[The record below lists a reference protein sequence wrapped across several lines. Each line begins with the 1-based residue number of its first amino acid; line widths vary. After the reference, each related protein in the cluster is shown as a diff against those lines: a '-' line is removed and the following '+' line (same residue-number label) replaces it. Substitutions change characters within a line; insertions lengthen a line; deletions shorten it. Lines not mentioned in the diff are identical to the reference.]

1 MNLEDLLKELQAL
14 VDKYGDDTD
23 PSDEDAARMAE
34 LTNEINQCRAQLDQT
49 AQTRAAAMAAARA
62 AIDNGTAQRIDSVPL
77 ARSAN
82 NFGTGAVYD
91 TTDYAAAEQRA
102 WVKGVAERAGV
113 QLVEGYALTDAERA
127 AQNHAMQQR
136 AEFNHTTANTGS
148 VIPVELQNEI
158 ISLIDNTAV
167 LWGDM
172 PKQNFPHQFEIIRHK
187 SIVAGDAAQTAE
199 GAAPTDGEQNE
210 YDTLKFEGVE
220 IKKTLKMSRR
230 MAVQSVDSFQ
240 SYLVKEIA
248 ARLSVACNT
257 HAHARLVNKDY
268 GMEETNKIKT
278 STVNALKKAD
288 LAGLLSKL
296 YTYNNPAPKGAI
308 IYANN
313 NVIWN
318 YIAYFWGETSVYW
331 GNSRFIREP
340 LDLTV
345 VFWLGISLV
354 TMFYEYKMDFVPAFF
369 SKEPEEE
376 KHKKNLQERIE
387 EVCVEYKLTPREKEF
402 IELIYSGKSNKEI
415 AEILFLSEST
425 VKTHIYNIFRKM
437 DVKSRVGVI
446 YIVNEEDEN
455 ELPRR

>member
-1 MNLEDLLKELQAL
+1 MDELLKELQAL

-34 LTNEINQCRAQLDQT
+34 LTNEINKRRAQLDQT
-49 AQTRAAAMAAARA
+49 AQTRAAEVAAARA

-91 TTDYAAAEQRA
+91 TTDYAAAEKRA

-158 ISLIDNTAV
+158 VSLIDNTAV

-187 SIVAGDAAQTAE
+187 SIDAGDAAQTAE
-199 GAAPTDGEQNE
+199 GAAPTDGEQNT

-296 YTYNNPAPKGAI
+296 YTYNNPAPNGAI

-318 YIAYFWGETSVYW
+318 FIAMLEDGNGRSYFVDEKNADPSVEGHIFGKLVKRDDSIADGVIIAGYPDLFEGNVFDGPDVMPYIAPDGSQNRCFDGY
-331 GNSRFIREP
+331 
-340 LDLTV
+340 
-345 VFWLGISLV
+345 
-354 TMFYEYKMDFVPAFF
+354 
-369 SKEPEEE
+369 
-376 KHKKNLQERIE
+376 
-387 EVCVEYKLTPREKEF
+387 
-402 IELIYSGKSNKEI
+402 ELIDCGLAVPKSFAQLTI
-415 AEILFLSEST
+415 
-425 VKTHIYNIFRKM
+425 KTA
-437 DVKSRVGVI
+437 
-446 YIVNEEDEN
+446 
-455 ELPRR
+455 

>member
-34 LTNEINQCRAQLDQT
+34 LTNEINQIRAQLDQT
-49 AQTRAAAMAAARA
+49 AQTRAAAVAAARA

-136 AEFNHTTANTGS
+136 AEFNHTTGNTGS

-172 PKQNFPHQFEIIRHK
+172 PKYNFPHQFEIIRHTG
-187 SIVAGDAAQTAE
+187 IAAGDAAQTAE
-199 GAAPTDGEQNE
+199 GVAPTNDEQNTF
-210 YDTLKFEGVE
+210 DTLKFEGVE
-220 IKKTLKMSRR
+220 IKKNLKMSRR
-230 MAVQSVDSFQ
+230 MAVQSVESFK
-240 SYLVKEIA
+240 SYLVSEIA
-248 ARLSVACNT
+248 ARLSVGCNA
-257 HAHARLVNKDY
+257 HAHARLANESY
-268 GMEETNKIKT
+268 GMEKTNKIET
-278 STVNALKKAD
+278 ATVGAFAKAD

-296 YTYNNPAPKGAI
+296 YTYGLATPNGAI

-318 YIAYFWGETSVYW
+318 YIAMLEDSNGRSYFVDEKNDDPSVEGRIFGKLFKRDDSIADGKIIAGYPDLFK
-331 GNSRFIREP
+331 GN
-340 LDLTV
+340 
-345 VFWLGISLV
+345 VFDGPDVMPYIASDG
-354 TMFYEYKMDFVPAFF
+354 TQNRCFDGY
-369 SKEPEEE
+369 
-376 KHKKNLQERIE
+376 
-387 EVCVEYKLTPREKEF
+387 
-402 IELIYSGKSNKEI
+402 ELIDCGLAVPKSFAQLTIK
-415 AEILFLSEST
+415 AS
-425 VKTHIYNIFRKM
+425 
-437 DVKSRVGVI
+437 
-446 YIVNEEDEN
+446 
-455 ELPRR
+455 

>member
-1 MNLEDLLKELQAL
+1 MNLEDLLKELQVL

-34 LTNEINQCRAQLDQT
+34 LTNEINQIRAQLDQT
-49 AQTRAAAMAAARA
+49 AQTRAAAVAAARA

-136 AEFNHTTANTGS
+136 AEFNHTTANTDS

-158 ISLIDNTAV
+158 VSLIDNTAV

-187 SIVAGDAAQTAE
+187 SIVAGDAAKTAE

-210 YDTLKFEGVE
+210 YGTLKFEGVE

-240 SYLVKEIA
+240 SYLVKEVA

-318 YIAYFWGETSVYW
+318 FIAMLEDSNGRSYFIDEKNADPSVEGHIFGKLVKRDDSIADGVIIAGYPDLFEGNIFDGPDVMPYIAPDGSQNRCFDGY
-331 GNSRFIREP
+331 
-340 LDLTV
+340 
-345 VFWLGISLV
+345 
-354 TMFYEYKMDFVPAFF
+354 
-369 SKEPEEE
+369 
-376 KHKKNLQERIE
+376 
-387 EVCVEYKLTPREKEF
+387 
-402 IELIYSGKSNKEI
+402 ELIDCGLVVPKSFAQLTI
-415 AEILFLSEST
+415 
-425 VKTHIYNIFRKM
+425 KTA
-437 DVKSRVGVI
+437 
-446 YIVNEEDEN
+446 
-455 ELPRR
+455 

>member
-34 LTNEINQCRAQLDQT
+34 LTNEINQIRAQLDQT
-49 AQTRAAAMAAARA
+49 AQTRAAAVAAARA

-136 AEFNHTTANTGS
+136 AEFNHTTGNTGS

-172 PKQNFPHQFEIIRHK
+172 PKYNFPHQFEIIRHTG
-187 SIVAGDAAQTAE
+187 IAAGDAAQTAE
-199 GAAPTDGEQNE
+199 GVAPTNDEQNTF
-210 YDTLKFEGVE
+210 DTLKFEGVE
-220 IKKTLKMSRR
+220 IKKNLKMSRR
-230 MAVQSVDSFQ
+230 MAVQSVESFK
-240 SYLVKEIA
+240 SYLVSEIA
-248 ARLSVACNT
+248 ARLSVGCNA
-257 HAHARLVNKDY
+257 HAHARLANESY
-268 GMEETNKIKT
+268 GMEKTNKIET
-278 STVNALKKAD
+278 ATVGAFAKAD

-296 YTYNNPAPKGAI
+296 YTYGLATPNGAI

-318 YIAYFWGETSVYW
+318 YIAMLEDSNGRSYFVDEKNDDPSVEGRIFGKLVKRDDSIADGKIIAGYPDLFK
-331 GNSRFIREP
+331 GN
-340 LDLTV
+340 
-345 VFWLGISLV
+345 VFDGPDVMPYIASDG
-354 TMFYEYKMDFVPAFF
+354 TQNRCFDGY
-369 SKEPEEE
+369 
-376 KHKKNLQERIE
+376 
-387 EVCVEYKLTPREKEF
+387 
-402 IELIYSGKSNKEI
+402 ELIDCGLAVPKSF
-415 AEILFLSEST
+415 AQLT
-425 VKTHIYNIFRKM
+425 VKTA
-437 DVKSRVGVI
+437 
-446 YIVNEEDEN
+446 
-455 ELPRR
+455 

>member
-34 LTNEINQCRAQLDQT
+34 LTNEINQIRAQLDQT
-49 AQTRAAAMAAARA
+49 AQTRAAAVAAARA

-91 TTDYAAAEQRA
+91 TTDYAAAEKRA

-158 ISLIDNTAV
+158 VSLIDNTAV

-187 SIVAGDAAQTAE
+187 SIDAGDAAQTAE
-199 GAAPTDGEQNE
+199 GAAPTDGEQNT

-248 ARLSVACNT
+248 ARLSVACNA

-318 YIAYFWGETSVYW
+318 FIAMLEDGNGRSYFVDEKNADPSVEGHIFGKLVKRDDSIADGVIIAGYPDLFEGNVFDGPDVMPYIAPDGSQNRCFDGY
-331 GNSRFIREP
+331 
-340 LDLTV
+340 
-345 VFWLGISLV
+345 
-354 TMFYEYKMDFVPAFF
+354 
-369 SKEPEEE
+369 
-376 KHKKNLQERIE
+376 
-387 EVCVEYKLTPREKEF
+387 
-402 IELIYSGKSNKEI
+402 ELIDCGLAVPKSFAQLTI
-415 AEILFLSEST
+415 
-425 VKTHIYNIFRKM
+425 KTA
-437 DVKSRVGVI
+437 
-446 YIVNEEDEN
+446 
-455 ELPRR
+455 

>member
-1 MNLEDLLKELQAL
+1 MDELLKELQAL

-34 LTNEINQCRAQLDQT
+34 LTNEINQRRAQLDQT
-49 AQTRAAAMAAARA
+49 AQTRSAAMAAARA

-187 SIVAGDAAQTAE
+187 SIDAGDAAQTAE
-199 GAAPTDGEQNE
+199 GAAPTDGEQNT

-220 IKKTLKMSRR
+220 IEKTLKMSRS

-240 SYLVKEIA
+240 PYLVKEIA

-318 YIAYFWGETSVYW
+318 FIAMLEDSNGRSYFVDEKNADPSVEGHIFGKLVKRDDSIADGVIIAGYPDLFEGNVFDGPDVMPYIAPDGSQNRCFDGY
-331 GNSRFIREP
+331 
-340 LDLTV
+340 
-345 VFWLGISLV
+345 
-354 TMFYEYKMDFVPAFF
+354 
-369 SKEPEEE
+369 
-376 KHKKNLQERIE
+376 
-387 EVCVEYKLTPREKEF
+387 
-402 IELIYSGKSNKEI
+402 ELIDCGLAVPKSFAQLTI
-415 AEILFLSEST
+415 
-425 VKTHIYNIFRKM
+425 KTA
-437 DVKSRVGVI
+437 
-446 YIVNEEDEN
+446 
-455 ELPRR
+455 

>member
-1 MNLEDLLKELQAL
+1 MDELLKELQAL

-34 LTNEINQCRAQLDQT
+34 LTNEINQRRAQLDQT
-49 AQTRAAAMAAARA
+49 AQTRAAAVAAARA

-187 SIVAGDAAQTAE
+187 SIDAGDAAQTAE
-199 GAAPTDGEQNE
+199 GAAPTDDEKNAF
-210 YDTLKFEGVE
+210 DTLKFEGVE
-220 IKKTLKMSRR
+220 IKKSLKMSRR

-240 SYLVKEIA
+240 SYLVSEIA
-248 ARLSVACNT
+248 ARLSVGCNG
-257 HAHARLVNKDY
+257 HAHARLASESY
-268 GMEETNKIKT
+268 GMEKTNKIETAK
-278 STVNALKKAD
+278 AGAFAKAD

-296 YTYNNPAPKGAI
+296 YTYGLSTPNGAI

-318 YIAYFWGETSVYW
+318 YIAMLEDDNGRSYFVDEKNADPSVEGHIFGKLVKRDDSIADGTIIAGYPDLFK
-331 GNSRFIREP
+331 GN
-340 LDLTV
+340 
-345 VFWLGISLV
+345 VFDGPDVMPYIASDG
-354 TMFYEYKMDFVPAFF
+354 TQNRCFDGY
-369 SKEPEEE
+369 
-376 KHKKNLQERIE
+376 
-387 EVCVEYKLTPREKEF
+387 
-402 IELIYSGKSNKEI
+402 ELIDCGLAVPKSFAQLTIK
-415 AEILFLSEST
+415 AA
-425 VKTHIYNIFRKM
+425 
-437 DVKSRVGVI
+437 
-446 YIVNEEDEN
+446 
-455 ELPRR
+455 

>member
-1 MNLEDLLKELQAL
+1 MDELLKELQAL

-34 LTNEINQCRAQLDQT
+34 LTNEINQRRAQLDQT
-49 AQTRAAAMAAARA
+49 AQTRAAAVAAARA

-187 SIVAGDAAQTAE
+187 SIDAGDAAQTAE
-199 GAAPTDGEQNE
+199 GAAPTDGEQNT

-288 LAGLLSKL
+288 LAGLLSRL

-318 YIAYFWGETSVYW
+318 FIAMLEDSNGRSYFVDEKNADPSVEGHIFGKLVKRDDSIADGVIIAGYPDLFEGNVFDGPDVMPYIAPDGSQNRCFDGY
-331 GNSRFIREP
+331 
-340 LDLTV
+340 
-345 VFWLGISLV
+345 
-354 TMFYEYKMDFVPAFF
+354 
-369 SKEPEEE
+369 
-376 KHKKNLQERIE
+376 
-387 EVCVEYKLTPREKEF
+387 
-402 IELIYSGKSNKEI
+402 ELIDCGLAVPKSFAQLTI
-415 AEILFLSEST
+415 
-425 VKTHIYNIFRKM
+425 KTA
-437 DVKSRVGVI
+437 
-446 YIVNEEDEN
+446 
-455 ELPRR
+455 

>member
-34 LTNEINQCRAQLDQT
+34 LTNEINQIRAQLDQT
-49 AQTRAAAMAAARA
+49 AQTRAAAVTAARA

-158 ISLIDNTAV
+158 VSLIDNTAV

-187 SIVAGDAAQTAE
+187 SIEAGDAAQTAE
-199 GAAPTDGEQNE
+199 GAAPTDGEQNVF
-210 YDTLKFEGVE
+210 DTLKFEGVE

-248 ARLSVACNT
+248 ARLSVACNA
-257 HAHARLVNKDY
+257 HAHVRLVNKDY

-278 STVNALKKAD
+278 STANALKKAD

-318 YIAYFWGETSVYW
+318 YIAMLEDSNGRSYFVDEKNADPSVEGHIFGKLVKRDDSIADGVIIAGYPDLFE
-331 GNSRFIREP
+331 GN
-340 LDLTV
+340 
-345 VFWLGISLV
+345 VFDGPDVMPYIAPDGSQNRC
-354 TMFYEYKMDFVPAFF
+354 FDGY
-369 SKEPEEE
+369 
-376 KHKKNLQERIE
+376 
-387 EVCVEYKLTPREKEF
+387 
-402 IELIYSGKSNKEI
+402 ELIDCGLAVPKAFAQLTI
-415 AEILFLSEST
+415 
-425 VKTHIYNIFRKM
+425 KTA
-437 DVKSRVGVI
+437 
-446 YIVNEEDEN
+446 
-455 ELPRR
+455 

>member
-34 LTNEINQCRAQLDQT
+34 LTNEINQRRAQLDQT
-49 AQTRAAAMAAARA
+49 AQTRSAAVAAARA

-158 ISLIDNTAV
+158 VSLIDNTAV

-187 SIVAGDAAQTAE
+187 SIDAGDAAQTAE
-199 GAAPTDGEQNE
+199 GAAPADGEQNT

-278 STVNALKKAD
+278 SAVNALKKAD

-318 YIAYFWGETSVYW
+318 YIAMLEDGNGRSYFVDEKNADPSVEGHIFGKLVKRDDSIADGVIIAGYPDLFE
-331 GNSRFIREP
+331 GN
-340 LDLTV
+340 
-345 VFWLGISLV
+345 VFDGPDVMPYIAPDGSQNRC
-354 TMFYEYKMDFVPAFF
+354 FDGY
-369 SKEPEEE
+369 
-376 KHKKNLQERIE
+376 
-387 EVCVEYKLTPREKEF
+387 
-402 IELIYSGKSNKEI
+402 ELIDCGLAVPKSFAQLTI
-415 AEILFLSEST
+415 
-425 VKTHIYNIFRKM
+425 KTA
-437 DVKSRVGVI
+437 
-446 YIVNEEDEN
+446 
-455 ELPRR
+455 

>member
-1 MNLEDLLKELQAL
+1 MDELLKELQAL

-34 LTNEINQCRAQLDQT
+34 LTNEINQRRAQLDQT
-49 AQTRAAAMAAARA
+49 AQTRAAAVAAATA

-113 QLVEGYALTDAERA
+113 QLVEGYALTDAKRA

-187 SIVAGDAAQTAE
+187 SIDAGDAAKTAE
-199 GAAPTDGEQNE
+199 GAAPADGEQNT

-318 YIAYFWGETSVYW
+318 FIAMLEDSNGRSYFVDEKNADPSVEGHIFGKLVKRDDSIADGVIIAGYPDLFEGNVFDGPDVMPYIAPDGSQNRCFDGY
-331 GNSRFIREP
+331 
-340 LDLTV
+340 
-345 VFWLGISLV
+345 
-354 TMFYEYKMDFVPAFF
+354 
-369 SKEPEEE
+369 
-376 KHKKNLQERIE
+376 
-387 EVCVEYKLTPREKEF
+387 
-402 IELIYSGKSNKEI
+402 ELIDCGLAVPKSFAQLTI
-415 AEILFLSEST
+415 
-425 VKTHIYNIFRKM
+425 KTA
-437 DVKSRVGVI
+437 
-446 YIVNEEDEN
+446 
-455 ELPRR
+455 

>member
-1 MNLEDLLKELQAL
+1 MDELLKELQAL

-34 LTNEINQCRAQLDQT
+34 LTNEINQRRAQLDQT
-49 AQTRAAAMAAARA
+49 AQTRAAAVAAARA

-136 AEFNHTTANTGS
+136 AEFNHTTANTDS

-187 SIVAGDAAQTAE
+187 SIDAGDAAQTAE
-199 GAAPTDGEQNE
+199 GAAPTDGEQNT

-318 YIAYFWGETSVYW
+318 FIAMLEDSNGRSYFVDEKNADPSVEGHIFGKLVKRDDSIADGVIIAGYPDLFEGNVFDGPDVMPYIAPDGSQNRCFDGY
-331 GNSRFIREP
+331 
-340 LDLTV
+340 
-345 VFWLGISLV
+345 
-354 TMFYEYKMDFVPAFF
+354 
-369 SKEPEEE
+369 
-376 KHKKNLQERIE
+376 
-387 EVCVEYKLTPREKEF
+387 
-402 IELIYSGKSNKEI
+402 ELIDCGLAVPKSFAQLTI
-415 AEILFLSEST
+415 
-425 VKTHIYNIFRKM
+425 KTA
-437 DVKSRVGVI
+437 
-446 YIVNEEDEN
+446 
-455 ELPRR
+455 

>member
-1 MNLEDLLKELQAL
+1 MDELLKELQAL

-34 LTNEINQCRAQLDQT
+34 LTNEINQRRAQLDQT
-49 AQTRAAAMAAARA
+49 AQTRAAAVAAARA

-136 AEFNHTTANTGS
+136 AEFNHTTANTDS

-187 SIVAGDAAQTAE
+187 SIDAGDAAQTDE
-199 GAAPTDGEQNE
+199 GAAPTDGEQNT

-296 YTYNNPAPKGAI
+296 YTCNNPAPKGAI

-318 YIAYFWGETSVYW
+318 FIAMLEDSNGRSYFVDEKNADPSVEGHIFGKLVKRDDSIADGVIIAGYPDLFEGNVFDGPDVMPYIAPDGSQNRCFDGY
-331 GNSRFIREP
+331 
-340 LDLTV
+340 
-345 VFWLGISLV
+345 
-354 TMFYEYKMDFVPAFF
+354 
-369 SKEPEEE
+369 
-376 KHKKNLQERIE
+376 
-387 EVCVEYKLTPREKEF
+387 
-402 IELIYSGKSNKEI
+402 ELIDCGLAVPKSFARLTI
-415 AEILFLSEST
+415 
-425 VKTHIYNIFRKM
+425 KTA
-437 DVKSRVGVI
+437 
-446 YIVNEEDEN
+446 
-455 ELPRR
+455 

>member
-34 LTNEINQCRAQLDQT
+34 LTNEINQRRAQLDQT

-127 AQNHAMQQR
+127 AQNHAMEQR

-187 SIVAGDAAQTAE
+187 SIDAGDVALTAE
-199 GAAPTDGEQNE
+199 GAAPTDGEQNTF
-210 YDTLKFEGVE
+210 DTLKFEGVE
-220 IKKTLKMSRR
+220 IKKTLKISRR

-240 SYLVKEIA
+240 SYLVSEIA
-248 ARLSVACNT
+248 ARLSVGCNS
-257 HAHARLVNKDY
+257 HAHARLANKNY

-318 YIAYFWGETSVYW
+318 FIAMLEDSNGRSYFIDEKNADPSVEGHIFGKLVKRDDSIADGVIIAGYPDLFKGNVFDGPDVMPYIAPDGSQNRCFDGY
-331 GNSRFIREP
+331 
-340 LDLTV
+340 
-345 VFWLGISLV
+345 
-354 TMFYEYKMDFVPAFF
+354 
-369 SKEPEEE
+369 
-376 KHKKNLQERIE
+376 
-387 EVCVEYKLTPREKEF
+387 
-402 IELIYSGKSNKEI
+402 ELIDCGLAVPKSFAQLTI
-415 AEILFLSEST
+415 
-425 VKTHIYNIFRKM
+425 KTA
-437 DVKSRVGVI
+437 
-446 YIVNEEDEN
+446 
-455 ELPRR
+455 

>member
-34 LTNEINQCRAQLDQT
+34 LTNEINQRRAQLDQT
-49 AQTRAAAMAAARA
+49 AQTRAAAVAAARA

-82 NFGTGAVYD
+82 NFGTGTVYD
-91 TTDYAAAEQRA
+91 TTDYAAAEKRA

-136 AEFNHTTANTGS
+136 AEFNHTTANTDS

-158 ISLIDNTAV
+158 VSLIDNTAV

-187 SIVAGDAAQTAE
+187 SIDAGDAAQTDE
-199 GAAPTDGEQNE
+199 GAAPTDGEQNT

-220 IKKTLKMSRR
+220 IKKTLKISRR

-240 SYLVKEIA
+240 SYLVKEIS
-248 ARLSVACNT
+248 ARLSVACNS
-257 HAHARLVNKDY
+257 HAHTRLVNKDY
-268 GMEETNKIKT
+268 GMDETNKIKT

-318 YIAYFWGETSVYW
+318 FIAMLEDSNGRSYFIDEKNADPSVEGHIFGKLVKRDDSIADGVIIAGYPDLFEGNVFDGPDVMPYIAPDGSQNRCFDGY
-331 GNSRFIREP
+331 
-340 LDLTV
+340 
-345 VFWLGISLV
+345 
-354 TMFYEYKMDFVPAFF
+354 
-369 SKEPEEE
+369 
-376 KHKKNLQERIE
+376 
-387 EVCVEYKLTPREKEF
+387 
-402 IELIYSGKSNKEI
+402 ELIDCGLAVPKSFAQLTI
-415 AEILFLSEST
+415 
-425 VKTHIYNIFRKM
+425 KTA
-437 DVKSRVGVI
+437 
-446 YIVNEEDEN
+446 
-455 ELPRR
+455 

>member
-34 LTNEINQCRAQLDQT
+34 LTNEINQRRAQLDQT
-49 AQTRAAAMAAARA
+49 AQTRAAAVAAARA
-62 AIDNGTAQRIDSVPL
+62 AIDNGSAQRVDSVPL

-91 TTDYAAAEQRA
+91 TTDYAAAERRA
-102 WVKGVAERAGV
+102 WVKGIAERSGV

-127 AQNHAMQQR
+127 AQNHAMEQR
-136 AEFNHTTANTGS
+136 AAFNHLTSNTGS

-187 SIVAGDAAQTAE
+187 AIAAGDAAQTAE
-199 GAAPTDGEQNE
+199 GAAPTDGEQNTF
-210 YDTLKFEGVE
+210 DTLKFEGVE

-230 MAVQSVDSFQ
+230 MAVQSVASFDSYFV
-240 SYLVKEIA
+240 SEVA

-257 HAHARLVNKDY
+257 HAHARLANESY
-268 GMEETNKIKT
+268 GMDKANKIQT
-278 STVNALKKAD
+278 STANALKKAD

-296 YTYNNPAPKGAI
+296 YTYGNAAPKGAV

-318 YIAYFWGETSVYW
+318 YIAMLEDSNGRSYFVDEKNADPSVEGHIFGKLVKRDDSIADGAIIAGYPDLFK
-331 GNSRFIREP
+331 GN
-340 LDLTV
+340 
-345 VFWLGISLV
+345 VFDGPDVMPYIAPDGSQNRC
-354 TMFYEYKMDFVPAFF
+354 FDGY
-369 SKEPEEE
+369 
-376 KHKKNLQERIE
+376 
-387 EVCVEYKLTPREKEF
+387 
-402 IELIYSGKSNKEI
+402 ELIDCGLVVPKAFAQLTI
-415 AEILFLSEST
+415 
-425 VKTHIYNIFRKM
+425 KTA
-437 DVKSRVGVI
+437 
-446 YIVNEEDEN
+446 
-455 ELPRR
+455 

>member
-34 LTNEINQCRAQLDQT
+34 LTNEINQIRSQLDQT
-49 AQTRAAAMAAARA
+49 AQTRAAAVEAARA

-172 PKQNFPHQFEIIRHK
+172 PKYNFPHQFEIIRHK
-187 SIVAGDAAQTAE
+187 SIEAGDAAQTDE
-199 GAAPTDGEQNE
+199 GAAPTEDEKNTF
-210 YDTLKFEGVE
+210 DTLKFEGVE
-220 IKKTLKMSRR
+220 IKKNLKMSRR
-230 MAVQSVDSFQ
+230 MAVQSVESFK
-240 SYLVKEIA
+240 SYLVSEIA
-248 ARLSVACNT
+248 ARLSVGCNS
-257 HAHARLVNKDY
+257 HSHARLANESY
-268 GMEETNKIKT
+268 GMEKTNKIET
-278 STVNALKKAD
+278 AAVGALAKAD

-296 YTYNNPAPKGAI
+296 YTYGLSTPNGAI

-313 NVIWN
+313 NIIWN
-318 YIAYFWGETSVYW
+318 YIALLEDSNGRSYFVDEKNDDPSVEGRIFGKLVKRDDSIADGVIIAGYPDLFK
-331 GNSRFIREP
+331 GN
-340 LDLTV
+340 
-345 VFWLGISLV
+345 VFDGPDVMPYIASDG
-354 TMFYEYKMDFVPAFF
+354 TQNRCFDGY
-369 SKEPEEE
+369 
-376 KHKKNLQERIE
+376 
-387 EVCVEYKLTPREKEF
+387 
-402 IELIYSGKSNKEI
+402 ELIDCGLAVPKSFAQLTI
-415 AEILFLSEST
+415 
-425 VKTHIYNIFRKM
+425 KT
-437 DVKSRVGVI
+437 S
-446 YIVNEEDEN
+446 
-455 ELPRR
+455 

>member
-1 MNLEDLLKELQAL
+1 MDELLKELQAL

-34 LTNEINQCRAQLDQT
+34 LTNEINQRRAQLDQT

-127 AQNHAMQQR
+127 AQNHAIEQR
-136 AEFNHTTANTGS
+136 AEFNHTTSNTGS

-158 ISLIDNTAV
+158 VSLIDNTAV

-187 SIVAGDAAQTAE
+187 SIDAGDAAKTAE
-199 GAAPTDGEQNE
+199 GAAPTDEEKNTF
-210 YDTLKFEGVE
+210 DTLKFEGVE

-240 SYLVKEIA
+240 SYLVNEIA
-248 ARLSVACNT
+248 ARLSVGCNS
-257 HAHARLVNKDY
+257 HAHVRLASESY
-268 GMEETNKIKT
+268 GMDKANKIET
-278 STVNALKKAD
+278 STADALKKAD

-296 YTYNNPAPKGAI
+296 YTYGNAAPKGAF

-318 YIAYFWGETSVYW
+318 YIAMLEDTNGRSYFVDEKTADPSVEGHIFGKLVKRDDSIADGVIIAGYPDLFK
-331 GNSRFIREP
+331 GN
-340 LDLTV
+340 
-345 VFWLGISLV
+345 VFDGPDVMPYIAPDGSQNRC
-354 TMFYEYKMDFVPAFF
+354 FDGY
-369 SKEPEEE
+369 
-376 KHKKNLQERIE
+376 
-387 EVCVEYKLTPREKEF
+387 
-402 IELIYSGKSNKEI
+402 ELIDCGLAVPKSFAQLTI
-415 AEILFLSEST
+415 
-425 VKTHIYNIFRKM
+425 KTA
-437 DVKSRVGVI
+437 
-446 YIVNEEDEN
+446 
-455 ELPRR
+455 